1 MPFFR
6 FGILLALGAS
16 IVLDGQVRLLDESDR
31 LAFRSWFVVLADA
44 QFYRPIPDVVD
55 CAALVRHAYREA
67 MREHSPEWF
76 RKTAVPGLPSYPDVR
91 RPPRPDRQGWPL
103 FQVSLSPTRYAEFAD
118 ARTIVRLNARF
129 LGRDTRAARP
139 GDLLYFRQPGRAMPD
154 HLMVFVGA
162 SVFEPGPRDWIV
174 YHTGPSAAVD
184 GRATRADASGEVRK
198 TRLIDLMQHPSP
210 SWRPQPS
217 NQAFLGV
224 FRLSVL

>member
-1 MPFFR
+1 
-6 FGILLALGAS
+6 
-16 IVLDGQVRLLDESDR
+16 
-31 LAFRSWFVVLADA
+31 
-44 QFYRPIPDVVD
+44 
-55 CAALVRHAYREA
+55 
-67 MREHSPEWF
+67 
-76 RKTAVPGLPSYPDVR
+76 
-91 RPPRPDRQGWPL
+91 
-103 FQVSLSPTRYAEFAD
+103 
-118 ARTIVRLNARF
+118 
-129 LGRDTRAARP
+129 
-139 GDLLYFRQPGRAMPD
+139 MPD